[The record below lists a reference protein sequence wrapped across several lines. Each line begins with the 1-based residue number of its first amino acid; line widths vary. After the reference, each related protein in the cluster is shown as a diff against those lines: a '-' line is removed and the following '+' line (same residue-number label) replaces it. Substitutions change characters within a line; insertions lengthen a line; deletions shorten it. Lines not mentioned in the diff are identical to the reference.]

1 MHMQRVA
8 RPDQQN
14 PVVLEVQ
21 GVEWWFSVA
30 AVSRVDHDLF
40 IQVALDGP
48 ESCLLTVHLRDRLV
62 LGSTAQ
68 DILMAACEWLL
79 ERGSATHGFVDLA
92 ESAQRW
98 QPAAVA

>member
-1 MHMQRVA
+1 MHMQRA
-8 RPDQQN
+8 TRPDEQN

-30 AVSRVDHDLF
+30 AVSRVDRDLF

-48 ESCLLTVHLRDRLV
+48 ESCLLTVHLRERLV

-68 DILMAACEWLL
+68 EILMAACEWLL
-79 ERGSATHGFVDLA
+79 ERGTAKNGFIDLA
-92 ESAQRW
+92 DTTARW
-98 QPAAVA
+98 VPAAVA